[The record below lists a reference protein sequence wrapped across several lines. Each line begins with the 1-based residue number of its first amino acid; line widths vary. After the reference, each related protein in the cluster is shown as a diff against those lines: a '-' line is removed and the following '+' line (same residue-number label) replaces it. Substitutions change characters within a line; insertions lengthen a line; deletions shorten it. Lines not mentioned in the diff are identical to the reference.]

1 MLASFHYYV
10 SIFTYPFDSWKIH
23 NNSTLLCQDFGVFSW
38 KAKVYSKLKMYIT
51 VEMPSRVMSGSSCWR
66 AIIITICSLT
76 KETVRRSVKLRLT
89 RVKLLENYSTPI
101 YTCIVSQTQKSF
113 KKLFDLSLVLKPQS
127 PHSFFSLRDVVH
139 CSEIGFSILMKFS
152 KKPELDLLFLKWAS
166 ISHDLEILIKFRND
180 FQWNHEKILT
190 FVIRILHFLISVIRI
205 WKNRRLNVEDSLVF
219 ITKNLRLEHPSSKLW

>member
-1 MLASFHYYV
+1 MHLVFLHL
-10 SIFTYPFDSWKIH
+10 FDSWKIH

-101 YTCIVSQTQKSF
+101 YMHSLIHRGALKNLLWNFLIYHLYSN
-113 KKLFDLSLVLKPQS
+113 LSLLTLFFFEGCS
-127 PHSFFSLRDVVH
+127 TLFRNWIFYPH
-139 CSEIGFSILMKFS
+139 EIQQEPIYCFYNQ
-152 KKPELDLLFLKWAS
+152 LLFLM
-166 ISHDLEILIKFRND
+166 IE
-180 FQWNHEKILT
+180 T
-190 FVIRILHFLISVIRI
+190 FWSNF
-205 WKNRRLNVEDSLVF
+205 
-219 ITKNLRLEHPSSKLW
+219 

>member
-1 MLASFHYYV
+1 MPRFRS
-10 SIFTYPFDSWKIH
+10 
-23 NNSTLLCQDFGVFSW
+23 SW

-101 YTCIVSQTQKSF
+101 YMHSLIHRGALKNLLWNFLIYHLYSN
-113 KKLFDLSLVLKPQS
+113 LSLLTLFFFEGCS
-127 PHSFFSLRDVVH
+127 IHS
-139 CSEIGFSILMKFS
+139 SEIGFSILIKFS

-166 ISHDLEILIKFRND
+166 IPHDLEILIKFL
-180 FQWNHEKILT
+180 EM
-190 FVIRILHFLISVIRI
+190 ISNEIMRKF
-205 WKNRRLNVEDSLVF
+205 WHL
-219 ITKNLRLEHPSSKLW
+219 

>member
-1 MLASFHYYV
+1 MYLFLHL
-10 SIFTYPFDSWKIH
+10 FDSWKIH

-101 YTCIVSQTQKSF
+101 YMHSLIHRGALKNLLWNFLIYHLYSN
-113 KKLFDLSLVLKPQS
+113 LSLLTL
-127 PHSFFSLRDVVH
+127 FSLRDVVH
-139 CSEIGFSILMKFS
+139 CSEIGFSILMKFNKNQS
-152 KKPELDLLFLKWAS
+152 TVFT
-166 ISHDLEILIKFRND
+166 ISSFFARFRNSHQI
-180 FQWNHEKILT
+180 FKM
-190 FVIRILHFLISVIRI
+190 ISNEIMRKF
-205 WKNRRLNVEDSLVF
+205 WHL
-219 ITKNLRLEHPSSKLW
+219 

>member
-1 MLASFHYYV
+1 MYLFLHL
-10 SIFTYPFDSWKIH
+10 FDSWKIH

-127 PHSFFSLRDVVH
+127 PHSLFFEGCSTLFRNWIFYPHEIQQEPKAGSSVFKISFFFSWFRNSH
-139 CSEIGFSILMKFS
+139 QILK
-152 KKPELDLLFLKWAS
+152 
-166 ISHDLEILIKFRND
+166 ND

-190 FVIRILHFLISVIRI
+190 FVIRILHFLIGVIRI
-205 WKNRRLNVEDSLVF
+205 WKKEG
-219 ITKNLRLEHPSSKLW
+219 